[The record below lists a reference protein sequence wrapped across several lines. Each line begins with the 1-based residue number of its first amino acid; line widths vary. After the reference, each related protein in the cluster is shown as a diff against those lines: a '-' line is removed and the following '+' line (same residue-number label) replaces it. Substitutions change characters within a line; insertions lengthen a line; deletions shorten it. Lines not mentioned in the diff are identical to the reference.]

1 MVVVENIANNN
12 KDLLYLASSSPRRKE
27 LLESIGIPFCV
38 VPQNFDESSQPA
50 VSAKDYVIKL
60 SEGKA
65 NAAQLPDNARW
76 VCGVDTIVYFDGE
89 ILGKPKNR
97 IEAERNILKLSGK
110 THEVHSG
117 VTLLDLR
124 NNVKFQD
131 ESVTFVKFCNLEK
144 EFIDYYLDNR
154 LFEGYAGGYAIQGIF
169 ACVAEK
175 IEGSYSSVVGLP
187 LELLYRLLRKSG
199 FRFI

>member
-1 MVVVENIANNN
+1 MENIVNNDR
-12 KDLLYLASSSPRRKE
+12 DLLYLASSSLRRKE
-27 LLESIGIPFCV
+27 LLESIGLAFCV
-38 VPQNFDESSQPA
+38 VSQDFDETTQPVA
-50 VSAKDYVIKL
+50 APNDYVLNL

-89 ILGKPKNR
+89 ILGKPKDR

-117 VTLLDLR
+117 VTLLDLK
-124 NNVKFQD
+124 NNVKFQN
-131 ESVTFVKFCNLEK
+131 ESVTFVKFANLERK
-144 EFIDYYLDNR
+144 FIDYYLDNK
-154 LFEGYAGGYAIQGIF
+154 LFEGYAGGYAIQGVF
-169 ACVAEK
+169 ACVVEK
-175 IEGSYSSVVGLP
+175 IDGSYSNVVGLP
-187 LELLYRLLRKSG
+187 LELLYKLLRQSG

>member
-1 MVVVENIANNN
+1 MENIVNNN

-27 LLESIGIPFCV
+27 LLESIGLSFCV
-38 VPQNFDESSQPA
+38 VSQDFDEATQP
-50 VSAKDYVIKL
+50 VVEPKDYVLAL

-65 NAAQLPDNARW
+65 KAARLPNGARW

-89 ILGKPKNR
+89 ILGKPKDR
-97 IEAERNILKLSGK
+97 TEAERNILKLSGQM
-110 THEVHSG
+110 HEVHSG
-117 VTLLDLR
+117 VTLLDLD

-131 ESVTFVKFCNLEK
+131 ESVTFVKFAKLERR
-144 EFIDYYLDNR
+144 FIDYYLDNK
-154 LFEGYAGGYAIQGIF
+154 LFEGYAGGYAIQGVF

-175 IEGSYSSVVGLP
+175 IEGSYSNVVGLP
-187 LELLYRLLRKSG
+187 LELLYKLLRQSG